1 MPDRLTLKPMFRLAA
16 VALAALAVGCVTGQP
31 TTTRPAGGALSVDQ
45 LNGSLVGSSVV
56 ATRADGSG
64 TYCAF
69 HSNEAQPSNSLML
82 YGTEG
87 SQSVR
92 GLYRIE
98 SQPNAANPA
107 TDPGFVCYSYPD
119 AGVFADCRMVRVTG
133 AEVAIL
139 SRSGQPYATGQIT
152 PGNACGA
159 S

>member
-45 LNGSLVGSSVV
+45 LNGSLV
-56 ATRADGSG
+56 ATRAHGSG